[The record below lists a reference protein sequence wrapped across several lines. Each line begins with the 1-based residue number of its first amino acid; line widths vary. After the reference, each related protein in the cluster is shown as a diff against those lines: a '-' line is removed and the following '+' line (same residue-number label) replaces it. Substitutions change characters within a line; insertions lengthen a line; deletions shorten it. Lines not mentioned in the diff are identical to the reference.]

1 MLGSGMLASRHAV
14 RSVVLVLSSLGAA
27 FAGDIAG
34 TVVIQH
40 RLTKPKVTLSLG
52 AYERGVAVP
61 LKADAADDPVAAE
74 CARVVVYIEGTFPAD
89 PQHATMEQHNRQF
102 VPETL
107 VLPTGSTVSFPNLDP
122 IFHNVFSLSKPRNF
136 DLGNYP
142 QGQTRTVTFTKPG
155 IVFVNCHLHPNM
167 SAAIVISQNRWAT
180 KADSS
185 GRFALSDLPPGTS
198 PITAWHR
205 AAGFFHQTVHV
216 RDGVP
221 ASVTFTIPLGDPEP
235 PSHTIAHR

>member
-1 MLGSGMLASRHAV
+1 MLGSCHAA
-14 RSVVLVLSSLGAA
+14 RSVFLVLSSSVA

-40 RLTKPKVTLSLG
+40 RLTKPKVTLSVG
-52 AYERGVAVP
+52 GYERGVAVP
-61 LKADAADDPVAAE
+61 LQADGANDPLAAE
-74 CARVVVYIEGTFPAD
+74 FGRVVIYVEGAFPAA
-89 PQHATMEQHNRQF
+89 PKRATMEQRNRQF

-107 VLPTGSTVSFPNLDP
+107 VLPIGSTVSFPNLDP

-142 QGQTRTVTFTKPG
+142 QNQTRTVTFTKPG

-167 SAAIVISQNRWAT
+167 SAAIVITPNRWAT

-185 GRFALSDLPPGTS
+185 GRFDLSDLPPGTY

-221 ASVTFTIPLGDPEP
+221 ATVTFTIPLGDPEP
-235 PSHTIAHR
+235 AHTIAHR